1 MNMKIFFISIL
12 ILLHFGLYS
21 QERKIT
27 ITVIDL
33 QDNSPIEFVAIY
45 ASGEGVLTD
54 AQGNATLNLPKG
66 KIELKAS
73 IVGYDNWIES
83 ILTDTIQ
90 GTFIIKMKKSISLL
104 NEVSVVSGR
113 YERKLITEV
122 ASVEIIK
129 PNLLKS
135 NNLSSMEQLLNR
147 IPGIQ
152 MIDGQA
158 NIRGGSGFA
167 YGAGSRVLVTV
178 DDVPAMQP
186 DAGFPNWRDI
196 PVENMSQVE
205 VLKGAGSTLYGS
217 TAMNGVVNFRTAWA
231 GLKPETNITTQFTGY
246 LNPKDLEKK
255 WWSSLPFESN
265 TNIIHRTNFGKFE
278 TVFRCQLFSF

>member
-1 MNMKIFFISIL
+1 MKIFFISIL

-135 NNLSSMEQLLNR
+135 NNLSSMEQL
-147 IPGIQ
+147 
-152 MIDGQA
+152 
-158 NIRGGSGFA
+158 
-167 YGAGSRVLVTV
+167 
-178 DDVPAMQP
+178 
-186 DAGFPNWRDI
+186 
-196 PVENMSQVE
+196 
-205 VLKGAGSTLYGS
+205 
-217 TAMNGVVNFRTAWA
+217 
-231 GLKPETNITTQFTGY
+231 
-246 LNPKDLEKK
+246 
-255 WWSSLPFESN
+255 
-265 TNIIHRTNFGKFE
+265 
-278 TVFRCQLFSF
+278 